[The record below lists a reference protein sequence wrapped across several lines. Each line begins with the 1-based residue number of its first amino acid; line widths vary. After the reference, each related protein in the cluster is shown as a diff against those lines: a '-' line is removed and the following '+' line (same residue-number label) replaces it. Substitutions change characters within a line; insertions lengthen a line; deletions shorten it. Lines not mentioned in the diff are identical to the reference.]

1 MVPETIGRY
10 RIQAELGRGGMS
22 TVYLAHDP
30 HFEREVAVKL
40 LPVELSH
47 HPTFRKRF
55 EREAKVVAALADPAI
70 VPVYDFGEE
79 KGQPYLVMRF
89 MPGGSLAERLHQG
102 PLSLANAAF
111 IIGRLAPALDE
122 VHAHKVVH
130 RDLKPSNI
138 LFDQRGEPYISDFGT
153 VKMTKATTQ
162 LTDTG
167 GAVGTPAYM
176 SPEQIQ
182 GEAELDGRSDI
193 YTLGIILY
201 EMLSGKHPYQ
211 SNTPIAVAVKHMFEP
226 TPRILDARPD
236 LPPEIQTIVNKA
248 MAKQPDDR
256 YDTAVAFAQA
266 ICALTPDV
274 ELPAASVVVEP
285 PHPQA
290 GRRLALII
298 STSEHQDRTLASL
311 TRPTANIHRLVDVLR
326 DPQIGRFDQVSTLVD
341 ESADAIRRA
350 VAHFFA
356 DGAKEDL
363 LLLYFMG
370 HAAVGAEEKL
380 YLAAQDTEH
389 NLLRATAIPASYLAE
404 VMDDSQAWQQV
415 LVLDCT
421 FSNASSRDS
430 RELIGRV
437 ATTDDAFNRNGH
449 ERVILSAADRVH
461 YEWRRDGVTGSAMPS
476 LFTHFFIEGLKTGA
490 ADHDRNGRVTIDEVF
505 AYVHEQLQRKT
516 SQNGTRPYK
525 WASFA
530 YQEASHIV
538 IGHNPQTPP
547 PTPILPL
554 LSPSPTA
561 AQPHHAPVHQRKPV
575 LLLALLLAVL
585 FIIGSGWVWQQVIS
599 PPTASAALVV
609 VAPSATPTETATTP
623 PTATHKPTQTA
634 TGTSAAPSTSTP
646 THTALATAVPTQPA
660 TPTPTITD
668 YLAVAHLASSL
679 FTEPDTAAP
688 EITFIGIGET
698 VAVMGRSENGE
709 WLFVENA
716 EGIQGYV
723 HAPRLDWA
731 GQIDALPVMDTA
743 VNIIPN
749 PSSNPISNPTPT
761 TPATCRPGNC
771 PLLSLDTYPINPP
784 RCENN
789 TYYRTVFMMGHGG
802 DGRYTYYW
810 NEQKMAGP
818 LLNEGFGFEV
828 NSPDKSPVIGIAKI
842 VSGDGQSIEKE
853 LFVSDFGCQ

>member
-1 MVPETIGRY
+1 MMVPETIGRY

-89 MPGGSLAERLHQG
+89 MTGGSLAERLHQG
-102 PLSLANAAF
+102 PLSLVDAAF
-111 IIGRLAPALDE
+111 ILGRLAPALDE

-182 GEAELDGRSDI
+182 GETELDGRSDI

-236 LPPEIQTIVNKA
+236 LPPEIQTIINKA
-248 MAKQPDDR
+248 MAKQPDER
-256 YDTAVAFAQA
+256 YETAVAFAQA
-266 ICALTPDV
+266 LCALTPDV
-274 ELPAASVVVEP
+274 AAAATTVVVEP
-285 PHPQA
+285 PHAQV

-298 STSEHQDRTLASL
+298 SNSEYQDRTLASL
-311 TRPTANIHRLVDVLR
+311 TRPTANVHRLVDVLR
-326 DPQIGRFDQVSTLVD
+326 DPHIGRFDQVATLVD

-350 VAHFFA
+350 IAHFFA
-356 DGAKEDL
+356 GGAKEDL

-380 YLAAQDTEH
+380 YLAAHDTEH
-389 NLLRATAIPASYLAE
+389 KLLRATAIPATYLAE
-404 VMDDSQAWQQV
+404 IMDDSPCWQQV
-415 LVLDCT
+415 VVFDCT

-461 YEWRRDGVTGSAMPS
+461 YEWREDRVTGSVMPS

-490 ADHDRNGRVTIDEVF
+490 ADQDRNGRVTIDEVF
-505 AYVHEQLQRKT
+505 AYIHEQLQRKT

-525 WASFA
+525 WTSFA
-530 YQEASHIV
+530 HQDASRIV
-538 IGHNPQTPP
+538 IGHHPQTPP

-554 LSPSPTA
+554 LPPPPA
-561 AQPHHAPVHQRKPV
+561 APQAPISRKKPA
-575 LLLALLLAVL
+575 LLLALLLVIL
-585 FIIGSGWVWQQVIS
+585 FVMGGGWVWQQYLS
-599 PPTASAALVV
+599 PPTASA
-609 VAPSATPTETATTP
+609 VAVAIIAPTETTPP
-623 PTATHKPTQTA
+623 PTATPQ
-634 TGTSAAPSTSTP
+634 
-646 THTALATAVPTQPA
+646 PTQPA
-660 TPTPTITD
+660 TATSAVLSASVPGHTATPTQTVTATHTSSPTPTPMAITGTQ
-668 YLAVAHLASSL
+668 AVAHVASSL
-679 FTEPDTAAP
+679 FTTPDADAA
-688 EITFIGIGET
+688 EITYIGIGET
-698 VAVMGRSENGE
+698 VAVLGRSENGE
-709 WLFVENA
+709 WLFVENG
-716 EGIQGYV
+716 EGFQGFV

-731 GQIDALPVMDTA
+731 GQIDNLPVVDMFVTYA
-743 VNIIPN
+743 
-749 PSSNPISNPTPT
+749 PTVPAAA
-761 TPATCRPGNC
+761 TPASCRAGGC
-771 PLLSLDTYPINPP
+771 PLLSLDMYPVNSP

-789 TYYRTVFMMGHGG
+789 NYYRTVFMMGHGG

-810 NEQKMAGP
+810 NGQKMAGP

-828 NSPDKSPVIGIAKI
+828 SSPDQAPVIGIGKI
-842 VSGDGQSIEKE
+842 VSGDGQSVEKE

>member
-89 MPGGSLAERLHQG
+89 MTGGSLAERLHQG
-102 PLSLANAAF
+102 PMSLADAAF
-111 IIGRLAPALDE
+111 IMGRLAPALDE

-153 VKMTKATTQ
+153 VKMSKATTQ

-182 GEAELDGRSDI
+182 GEVELDGRSDI
-193 YTLGIILY
+193 YTLGIMLY

-226 TPRILDARPD
+226 TPRILDSRPD
-236 LPPEIQTIVNKA
+236 LPPEIQTIINKA
-248 MAKQPDDR
+248 MAKQPEDR
-256 YDTAVAFAQA
+256 YETAVAFAQA
-266 ICALTPDV
+266 ICALTPEV
-274 ELPAASVVVEP
+274 ELPTTAVVVEP
-285 PHPQA
+285 PQSQA

-298 STSEHQDRTLASL
+298 SNSEYQDRTLAGL
-311 TRPTANIHRLVDVLR
+311 TRPTANVHRLVDVLR
-326 DPQIGRFDQVSTLVD
+326 DSRVGRFDQVATLVD
-341 ESADAIRRA
+341 EPADAIRRA

-356 DGAKEDL
+356 DGGKEDL

-370 HAAVGAEEKL
+370 HAVVGAEDRL
-380 YLAAQDTEH
+380 YLAAPDTEH
-389 NLLRATAIPASYLAE
+389 NLLRATAIPATFLAE
-404 VMDDSQAWQQV
+404 VMDDSPAWQQV
-415 LVLDCT
+415 LVFDCT

-430 RELIGRV
+430 QELIGRV

-449 ERVILSAADRVH
+449 ERVILSAADRVQ
-461 YEWRRDGVTGSAMPS
+461 YEWRQNTVTGSAMPS

-490 ADHDRNGRVTIDEVF
+490 ADQDRNGRVTIDDVF
-505 AYVHEQLQRKT
+505 AYIHEQMQRKT
-516 SQNGTRPYK
+516 TQNGVRPYK

-530 YQEASHIV
+530 YQNASRIV
-538 IGHNPQTPP
+538 LAQNPQTPP
-547 PTPILPL
+547 PTPLLPL
-554 LSPSPTA
+554 RATPITPTQLPTRHKKPAFLLMALTIIIIIFFGGWMWQQQLAPPPASAAQLPASPTA
-561 AQPHHAPVHQRKPV
+561 TATNTT
-575 LLLALLLAVL
+575 
-585 FIIGSGWVWQQVIS
+585 
-599 PPTASAALVV
+599 TAS
-609 VAPSATPTETATTP
+609 PTVTQQ
-623 PTATHKPTQTA
+623 PTQTA
-634 TGTSAAPSTSTP
+634 TAVPTRTPSPTP
-646 THTALATAVPTQPA
+646 TATTTPSPAPTSSQTITANLATAQV
-660 TPTPTITD
+660 
-668 YLAVAHLASSL
+668 ASSL
-679 FTEPDTAAP
+679 FTQPDTAAS
-688 EITFIGIGET
+688 EITYIGIGE
-698 VAVMGRSENGE
+698 AVSVLGRSENGE
-709 WLFVENA
+709 WLYVETGEGVQGFVHE
-716 EGIQGYV
+716 
-723 HAPRLDWA
+723 PRLEWA
-731 GQIDALPVMDTA
+731 GQIDNLPVRDTA
-743 VNIIPN
+743 VMILPFTPT
-749 PSSNPISNPTPT
+749 PSSPTPIT
-761 TPATCRPGNC
+761 PTPATCPSGSC
-771 PLLSLDTYPINPP
+771 PLLSLDIYPVNSP
-784 RCENN
+784 RCESNIF
-789 TYYRTVFMMGHGG
+789 YRTIFMLGHGG

-810 NEQKMAGP
+810 NGQKLAGP
-818 LLNEGFGFEV
+818 LAKEGFGFEI
-828 NSPDKSPVIGIAKI
+828 SSLDGSAVIGVGKVI
-842 VSGDGQSIEKE
+842 SDDGQSVEKE

>member
-1 MVPETIGRY
+1 
-10 RIQAELGRGGMS
+10 MS

-89 MPGGSLAERLHQG
+89 MTGGSLAERLHQG
-102 PLSLANAAF
+102 PLSLVDAAF
-111 IIGRLAPALDE
+111 ILGRLAPALDE

-182 GEAELDGRSDI
+182 GETELDGRSDI

-236 LPPEIQTIVNKA
+236 LPPEIQTIINKA
-248 MAKQPDDR
+248 MAKQPDER
-256 YDTAVAFAQA
+256 YATAVAFAQA
-266 ICALTPDV
+266 LCALTPDV
-274 ELPAASVVVEP
+274 AAAAPAVVVEP
-285 PHPQA
+285 PHAQA

-298 STSEHQDRTLASL
+298 SNSEHQDRTLASL
-311 TRPTANIHRLVDVLR
+311 TRPTANVHRLVDVLR
-326 DPQIGRFDQVSTLVD
+326 DPHIGRFDQVTTLVD

-380 YLAAQDTEH
+380 YLAAHDTEH
-389 NLLRATAIPASYLAE
+389 KLLRATAIPATYLAE
-404 VMDDSQAWQQV
+404 IMDDSPCWQQV
-415 LVLDCT
+415 VVFDCT

-461 YEWRRDGVTGSAMPS
+461 YEWRDDGVTGSAMPS

-505 AYVHEQLQRKT
+505 AYIHEQLQRKT
-516 SQNGTRPYK
+516 SQNGVRPYK

-530 YQEASHIV
+530 YQDASRIV
-538 IGHNPQTPP
+538 IGQNPQTPP

-554 LSPSPTA
+554 LPPPPVA
-561 AQPHHAPVHQRKPV
+561 HRAPVSRKKPA
-575 LLLALLLAVL
+575 LLMALLLVIL
-585 FIIGSGWVWQQVIS
+585 LVIGGGRVWQQYLS
-599 PPTASAALVV
+599 PPTASAAAVAI
-609 VAPSATPTETATTP
+609 VAPTATPTETIPPPTVTSQPTKSATATSAVLSASVP
-623 PTATHKPTQTA
+623 SHTPTAT
-634 TGTSAAPSTSTP
+634 
-646 THTALATAVPTQPA
+646 ATAVPTQPA
-660 TPTPTITD
+660 TPTTQAITTTI
-668 YLAVAHLASSL
+668 AVAHLASSL
-679 FTEPDTAAP
+679 FTEPDTTAP
-688 EITFIGIGET
+688 EITFIGIGE
-698 VAVMGRSENGE
+698 VVIVMGRSENGE
-709 WLFVENA
+709 WLLVENS
-716 EGIQGYV
+716 EGVQGFV

-731 GQIDALPVMDTA
+731 GQIDSLPVIEKVVT
-743 VNIIPN
+743 VIPLAS
-749 PSSNPISNPTPT
+749 PSPTLT
-761 TPATCRPGNC
+761 TTTCRPGSC
-771 PLLSLDTYPINPP
+771 PLLSLDMYPINTP

-789 TYYRTVFMMGHGG
+789 IYYRTVFMLGHGG

-810 NEQKMAGP
+810 NGQKMAGP

-828 NSPDKSPVIGIAKI
+828 SSPDQSPVIGIGKI
-842 VSGDGQSIEKE
+842 ISGDGQSVEKE

>member
-22 TVYLAHDP
+22 TVFLAHDP
-30 HFEREVAVKL
+30 HFEREVAIKL

-47 HPTFRKRF
+47 HPTFRRRF

-89 MPGGSLAERLHQG
+89 MTGGSLAERLHQG
-102 PLSLANAAF
+102 PLSLADAAF
-111 IIGRLAPALDE
+111 IMGRLAPALDE

-182 GEAELDGRSDI
+182 GETELDGRSDI

-236 LPPEIQTIVNKA
+236 LPPEIQTIINKA
-248 MAKQPDDR
+248 MAKQPADR
-256 YDTAVAFAQA
+256 YETAVAFAQA
-266 ICALTPDV
+266 ICTLTPDV
-274 ELPAASVVVEP
+274 ELPTAAVVVEP
-285 PHPQA
+285 PHPRV

-298 STSEHQDRTLASL
+298 SNSEYHDPTLAHL
-311 TRPTANIHRLVDVLR
+311 TRPTANVHRLVDVLR
-326 DPQIGRFDQVSTLVD
+326 DPHVGRFDQVATLVD

-370 HAAVGAEEKL
+370 HAAIGTEEKL
-380 YLAAQDTEH
+380 YLTAQDTEH

-415 LVLDCT
+415 VVFDCT
-421 FSNASSRDS
+421 FSNASNRDS
-430 RELIGRV
+430 QELIGRV

-449 ERVILSAADRVH
+449 ERVILSSADRVH
-461 YEWRRDGVTGSAMPS
+461 YEWHQDAVTGSAMPS

-490 ADHDRNGRVTIDEVF
+490 ADHDHNGRVTIDEVF
-505 AYVHEQLQRKT
+505 AYIHEHLQRKT
-516 SQNGTRPYK
+516 SQNGVRPYK

-530 YQEASHIV
+530 YQNTSRIV
-538 IGHNPQTPP
+538 LAQNPQTPP
-547 PTPILPL
+547 PTPL
-554 LSPSPTA
+554 LSLRSHPSTSPRPFA
-561 AQPHHAPVHQRKPV
+561 RYKKPV
-575 LLLALLLAVL
+575 LWLMALAFVI
-585 FIIGSGWVWQQVIS
+585 FIFIGGWARQQQLS
-599 PPTASAALVV
+599 PPPASAAEILVS
-609 VAPSATPTETATTP
+609 PSATPTTTATTT
-623 PTATHKPTQTA
+623 PTTTLEPTQTA
-634 TGTSAAPSTSTP
+634 TPVPSRTPAP
-646 THTALATAVPTQPA
+646 THTATATLSPTASTTQ
-660 TPTPTITD
+660 TMTTT
-668 YLAVAHLASSL
+668 LAVAQVASSL
-679 FTEPDTAAP
+679 FTAPDTAAP
-688 EITFIGIGET
+688 EITYIGVGET
-698 VAVMGRSENGE
+698 VSVLGRSVNSE
-709 WLFVENA
+709 WLFVENG
-716 EGIQGYV
+716 EGIQGFV
-723 HAPRLDWA
+723 HAPRLDW
-731 GQIDALPVMDTA
+731 GGEIDNLPVMDTA
-743 VNIIPN
+743 VTTAPITP
-749 PSSNPISNPTPT
+749 PSNCQTGS
-761 TPATCRPGNC
+761 C
-771 PLLSLDTYPINPP
+771 PLLTLDIYPVNRP

-789 TYYRTVFMMGHGG
+789 VYYRTVFMLGHGG

-810 NEQKMAGP
+810 NGQKMAGP
-818 LLNEGFGFEV
+818 LANDGFGFEV
-828 NSPDKSPVIGIAKI
+828 SSLNQGAVIGIGKI
-842 VSGDGQSIEKE
+842 ISGDGQIVEKE

>member
-30 HFEREVAVKL
+30 HFEREVAIKL

-47 HPTFRKRF
+47 HSTFRRRF

-89 MPGGSLAERLHQG
+89 MTGGSLAERLHQG
-102 PLSLANAAF
+102 PMSLADTAF
-111 IIGRLAPALDE
+111 IISRLAPALDE
-122 VHAHKVVH
+122 VHTHKVVH

-153 VKMTKATTQ
+153 VKMSKATTQ

-182 GEAELDGRSDI
+182 GDTELDGRSDI
-193 YTLGIILY
+193 YTLGIMLY

-226 TPRILDARPD
+226 TPRILDSRPD
-236 LPPEIQTIVNKA
+236 LPPEIQNIINKA
-248 MAKQPDDR
+248 MAKHPEDR
-256 YDTAVAFAQA
+256 YETAVVFAQA

-274 ELPAASVVVEP
+274 ELPVAAVVVEP
-285 PHPQA
+285 PHLQA

-298 STSEHQDRTLASL
+298 NNSEYQDHTLASL
-311 TRPTANIHRLVDVLR
+311 IRPTANIHRLVDVLR
-326 DPQIGRFDQVSTLVD
+326 DPHVGRFDQVTTLVD
-341 ESADAIRRA
+341 EPADAIRRA

-356 DGAKEDL
+356 AGGKEDL

-370 HAAVGAEEKL
+370 HAVVGAEERL
-380 YLAAQDTEH
+380 YLAAPDTEH

-404 VMDDSQAWQQV
+404 VMDDSSSWQQV
-415 LVLDCT
+415 VVFDCT

-449 ERVILSAADRVH
+449 ERVILSAADRVQ
-461 YEWRRDGVTGSAMPS
+461 YEWRQDAVTGSAMPS

-490 ADHDRNGRVTIDEVF
+490 ADQDCNGRVTIDEAF
-505 AYVHEQLQRKT
+505 AYVHEQMQRKT
-516 SQNGTRPYK
+516 AQNGARPYK

-530 YQEASHIV
+530 YQNASRIV
-538 IGHNPQTPP
+538 LAQNPQTPP
-547 PTPILPL
+547 PTPL
-554 LSPSPTA
+554 LSLRPT
-561 AQPHHAPVHQRKPV
+561 PTTPTHSLTRHKKP
-575 LLLALLLAVL
+575 ALLFMALS
-585 FIIGSGWVWQQVIS
+585 FIIFIFIGGWVWQQQLAQ
-599 PPTASAALVV
+599 PTASAAQLPVS
-609 VAPSATPTETATTP
+609 PSATSTNTPTTS
-623 PTATHKPTQTA
+623 PTATPEPTQTA
-634 TGTSAAPSTSTP
+634 TAMPTGTPSPTPKATTTPSSTP
-646 THTALATAVPTQPA
+646 IPTQ
-660 TPTPTITD
+660 TITAT
-668 YLAVAHLASSL
+668 LAIAQVASSL
-679 FTEPDTAAP
+679 FTQPDTAAP
-688 EITFIGIGET
+688 EITYIGIGEAVT
-698 VAVMGRSENGE
+698 VLGRSENGE
-709 WLFVENA
+709 WLFVENG
-716 EGIQGYV
+716 EGMQGFV
-723 HAPRLDWA
+723 HAPRLEWA
-731 GQIDALPVMDTA
+731 GEIDNLPFMDTA
-743 VNIIPN
+743 VTSIPF
-749 PSSNPISNPTPT
+749 TP
-761 TPATCRPGNC
+761 TPATCRSGSC
-771 PLLSLDTYPINPP
+771 PLLTLDIYPVNSP

-789 TYYRTVFMMGHGG
+789 IYYRTVFMMGHGG

-818 LLNEGFGFEV
+818 LINEGFGFEISTL
-828 NSPDKSPVIGIAKI
+828 NKAAVIGTGRV
-842 VSGDGQSIEKE
+842 VSGDGQSVEKE

>member
-1 MVPETIGRY
+1 MMVPETIGRY

-30 HFEREVAVKL
+30 HFEREVAIKL

-89 MPGGSLAERLHQG
+89 MTGGSLAERLHQG
-102 PLSLANAAF
+102 PLSLVDAAF
-111 IIGRLAPALDE
+111 VLGRLAPALDE
-122 VHAHKVVH
+122 VHTHKVVH

-182 GEAELDGRSDI
+182 GETELDGRSDI

-226 TPRILDARPD
+226 TPRILDARAD
-236 LPPEIQTIVNKA
+236 LPPEIQAIINKA
-248 MAKQPDDR
+248 MAKQPDER
-256 YDTAVAFAQA
+256 YETAVAFAQA
-266 ICALTPDV
+266 LCALTPDV
-274 ELPAASVVVEP
+274 ATATVVVEP
-285 PHPQA
+285 PHAQA

-298 STSEHQDRTLASL
+298 SNSEYQDRTLASL
-311 TRPTANIHRLVDVLR
+311 TRPTANVHRLVDVLR
-326 DPQIGRFDQVSTLVD
+326 DPHIGRFDQVTTLVD
-341 ESADAIRRA
+341 ESADTIRRA
-350 VAHFFA
+350 IAHFFA
-356 DGAKEDL
+356 GGAKEDL

-380 YLAAQDTEH
+380 YLAAHDTEH
-389 NLLRATAIPASYLAE
+389 KLLRATAIPATYLAE
-404 VMDDSQAWQQV
+404 IMDDSPCWQQV
-415 LVLDCT
+415 MVLDCT

-461 YEWRRDGVTGSAMPS
+461 YEWRDEGVTGSAMPS

-490 ADHDRNGRVTIDEVF
+490 ADQDRNGRVTIDEVF
-505 AYVHEQLQRKT
+505 TYIHEQLQRKT

-530 YQEASHIV
+530 YQDASRIV
-538 IGHNPQTPP
+538 IGHHPQTPP
-547 PTPILPL
+547 PTPVLPL
-554 LSPSPTA
+554 LPPPA
-561 AQPHHAPVHQRKPV
+561 AAHQTSVSREKPA
-575 LLLALLLAVL
+575 LLLALLLVILLAM
-585 FIIGSGWVWQQVIS
+585 GGGWVWQQYLS
-599 PPTASAALVV
+599 PPTANAAAAI
-609 VAPSATPTETATTP
+609 VAPTATPTETTP
-623 PTATHKPTQTA
+623 PPAATPQPTQTA
-634 TGTSAAPSTSTP
+634 TATSAVLSGSVPSHTP
-646 THTALATAVPTQPA
+646 TPIATAVPAQPA
-660 TPTPTITD
+660 TPTTQATTTPV
-668 YLAVAHLASSL
+668 AVAHLASSL
-679 FTEPDTAAP
+679 FTEPDANAP

-698 VAVMGRSENGE
+698 VVVMGRSENGE
-709 WLFVENA
+709 WLFVENS
-716 EGIQGYV
+716 EGAQGFV

-731 GQIDALPVMDTA
+731 GQTDTLPVIET
-743 VNIIPN
+743 VVTTIPL
-749 PSSNPISNPTPT
+749 SALSPTPT
-761 TPATCRPGNC
+761 MTCQPGGC
-771 PLLSLDTYPINPP
+771 PLLSLDIYPINTP

-789 TYYRTVFMMGHGG
+789 IYYRTVFMLGHGG
-802 DGRYTYYW
+802 NGRYTYYW
-810 NEQKMAGP
+810 NGQKMAGP
-818 LLNEGFGFEV
+818 LLNNGFGFEV
-828 NSPDKSPVIGIAKI
+828 SSPDQSPVIGIGKI
-842 VSGDGQSIEKE
+842 VSGDGQAVEKE